1 MSWYR
6 SGTIAVT
13 NGSTAVV
20 GTSTAFI
27 ANVAI
32 GEGLLAPDGKV
43 YEITAVTSD
52 TGLTL
57 GSAYLGSN
65 SSGQTYAIIP
75 SQSYVRDLATQAAT
89 LVNSYQSVK
98 DNAGSGKFGDGTVG
112 SPGIQFTS
120 DSDTGI
126 RRTGANAIALVT
138 SGADRV
144 TLDANGTLAVTNSSS
159 ANAVTITQT
168 GTGNAF
174 VVEDSASTDSTPF
187 VIDANGRTVVGGG
200 VAYNTS
206 SVTGKIQVNTTSVF
220 DGGFCGYSWD
230 NTSSAQ
236 VSSFNKARGGV
247 IGTHAIV
254 QSGDAIGDLRFA
266 GSDGTQFI
274 EAASIRVS
282 VDGTPGTNDMPGR
295 LVFSTT
301 ADGASSP
308 TERMRIDSAGS
319 VGIGTALPQVSLY
332 NTRNI
337 TGNVT
342 AYGFYEQATVQSD
355 VTTAAFGFRSNLST
369 AASAFTLGAHYAFFA
384 GQGTIG
390 AGSVITNQ
398 FGFSASSGLVG
409 ATNNY
414 GFTSNIPA
422 GTNRYNF
429 YAAGTADNYFAGAVG
444 IGATPGA
451 TSKLYVGASTTSTSS
466 DEYGSYVYNL
476 ASNTSGAVHKYGMYG
491 IAYADTGYG
500 GSGSVVGVMGVS
512 KQNAAVSVS
521 NSLFGLQSQLISSF
535 AGTIGSAA
543 GLYITHAHTT
553 SAVTNVY
560 GVQIPS
566 FAGSSTTSAYGVQV
580 GDITGATNAF
590 GFHSAVANAA
600 NHYNFYASGSAPN
613 YFNGSVQ
620 SDAQIH
626 AHGAT
631 AIPAGGTAGAGFR
644 LSSTANFG
652 VFFGSGAPTL
662 SAAKGSLYLRSD
674 GSTTNDRMYVN
685 TNGSTTW
692 TAVTTAA

>member
-112 SPGIQFTS
+112 SPGVQFLS

-138 SGADRV
+138 GGADWV
-144 TLDANGTLAVTNSSS
+144 TLGSDGATTILANS
-159 ANAVTITQT
+159 ASAALRVTQT
-168 GTGNAF
+168 GAGNAF
-174 VVEDSASTDSTPF
+174 VVEDSASTDASPFMIDTAGLVGMGRYTPSERMHF
-187 VIDANGRTVVGGG
+187 ANTL
-200 VAYNTS
+200 
-206 SVTGKIQVNTTSVF
+206 
-220 DGGFCGYSWD
+220 
-230 NTSSAQ
+230 
-236 VSSFNKARGGV
+236 
-247 IGTHAIV
+247 AI
-254 QSGDAIGDLRFA
+254 AW
-266 GSDGTQFI
+266 DGTSAYAAGTSGSKIFSYSDNALYFDNYVGNFI
-274 EAASIRVS
+274 FRGAAY
-282 VDGTPGTNDMPGR
+282 
-295 LVFSTT
+295 
-301 ADGASSP
+301 A
-308 TERMRIDSAGS
+308 ERMRIDNAGN
-319 VGIGTALPQVSLY
+319 VGIGGTASAGQTLVL
-332 NTRNI
+332 NKNA
-337 TGNVT
+337 TG
-342 AYGFYEQATVQSD
+342 ATTSTQLVMSGAFQSD
-355 VTTAAFGFRSNLST
+355 VTTLANLSRTYAQT
-369 AASAFTLGAHYAFFA
+369 AGTAFT
-384 GQGTIG
+384 IP
-390 AGSVITNQ
+390 
-398 FGFSASSGLVG
+398 GLVHFNTQQGSFGSTTVTSQYGFIASVGLTG

-429 YAAGTADNYFAGAVG
+429 YAGGTADNYFAGAVG
-444 IGATPGA
+444 IGATPSA

-466 DEYGSYVYNL
+466 NEYGSYVYNL
-476 ASNTSGAVHKYGMYG
+476 ASNTSGAVNKYGVYG

-500 GSGSVVGVMGVS
+500 GSGSVVGIMGLS